1 MKKIMALILAVLC
14 TVGLVACKAGTPSQ
28 SDPTAAPGPES
39 SLELLK
45 KVWESYAEA
54 DKFPA
59 VGGEMSADSY
69 TENAPGAVSVEDG
82 SQLEYELGFPENFV
96 VKLEDAAS
104 LHHMMNVNTFTCGA
118 YGLKDAADSKDVVE
132 AIQANIA
139 SRQWMCGFPDELV
152 ILTMGRY
159 VVSVFG
165 LQDLVDGF
173 ETHFKTVY
181 PDAVTAVKVPIE

>member
-1 MKKIMALILAVLC
+1 MALILAVLC

-69 TENAPGAVSVEDG
+69 TENSPGAVSVEDG

-96 VKLEDAAS
+96 GKLEDAAS

-173 ETHFKTVY
+173 EIHFKTVY

>member
-1 MKKIMALILAVLC
+1 
-14 TVGLVACKAGTPSQ
+14 
-28 SDPTAAPGPES
+28 
-39 SLELLK
+39 
-45 KVWESYAEA
+45 
-54 DKFPA
+54 
-59 VGGEMSADSY
+59 MSADSY

-96 VKLEDAAS
+96 GKLEDAAS